1 MTRQNGARARPGS
14 LWPLL
19 VPVTCCGGP
28 LLVAGLAAAGTAAWG
43 GLGAALAAA
52 AAGAML

>member
-14 LWPLL
+14 LWLLL

-28 LLVAGLAAAGTAAWG
+28 QLLAGLAAAGTAAWG
-43 GLGAALAAA
+43 GPRAALAAA
-52 AAGAML
+52 EAGVML